1 MIHQKLIEIQKSV
14 RALQRDAKAYNYNYV
29 SGDKLL
35 YFVRPKMDELGLLLL
50 PEVLGVE
57 TRDVTYQQWDK
68 GAKAMVEKKEILY
81 VLTMRMTWTDT
92 KDGETLPQEWRAAG
106 MNAFD
111 KGYGSALTYGERYY
125 LLKLF
130 HIATDEDDVD
140 AVSSV
145 RDAAMDAAGPA
156 PETKPKAKKAK
167 APAPVDGPSPEPA
180 LEEALA
186 EVGAVKSYEELL
198 AAWAKWKPLFGKEPA
213 LIQAI
218 AACPYNEKRKEERD
232 GAGKE

>member
-1 MIHQKLIEIQKSV
+1 MIHKKLLEIQKSV

-92 KDGETLPQEWRAAG
+92 EDGETLPQEWKAAG

-140 AVSSV
+140 AVSSA
-145 RDAAMDAAGPA
+145 RDAAMDVAAPG
-156 PETKPKAKKAK
+156 PETKTNAKKAK
-167 APAPVDGPSPEPA
+167 APVPVDGLSPGPA

-186 EVGAVKSYEELL
+186 EVGAVKSYEELK
-198 AAWAKWKPLFGKEPA
+198 AAWERWKPAFGREPA

-218 AACPYNEKRKEERD
+218 AASPYNMKRKEEGD

>member
-92 KDGETLPQEWRAAG
+92 EDGESLPQEWKAAG

-145 RDAAMDAAGPA
+145 RDAAMDVAAPG
-156 PETKPKAKKAK
+156 PETKTKAKKAK
-167 APAPVDGPSPEPA
+167 APAPVDGLSPEPA

-186 EVGAVKSYEELL
+186 EVGAVKSYEELR
-198 AAWAKWKPLFGKEPA
+198 ASWEKWKPLFGKEPA

-218 AACPYNEKRKEERD
+218 AACPYNEKRKEGSD
-232 GAGKE
+232 GTGKE

>member
-92 KDGETLPQEWRAAG
+92 NDGETLPQEWKAAG

-145 RDAAMDAAGPA
+145 RDAAMDAAAPG
-156 PETKPKAKKAK
+156 PETKTKEKKAK
-167 APAPVDGPSPEPA
+167 APAPVAGLSPGPA

-186 EVGAVKSYEELL
+186 EVGAVKSYEELR
-198 AAWAKWKPLFGKEPA
+198 AAWEKWKPLFGKEPA

-218 AACPYNEKRKEERD
+218 AASPYNEKRKEEGD

>member
-1 MIHQKLIEIQKSV
+1 MILKKLILLQASV
-14 RALQRDAKAYNYNYV
+14 RALERDAKAYNYNYV

-57 TRDVTYQQWDK
+57 TRELTYQQWDK
-68 GAKAMVEKKEILY
+68 GAKALTDKKEVLY
-81 VLTMRMTWTDT
+81 ILTMRMTWVDSE
-92 KDGETLPQEWRAAG
+92 DGETLPQEWRAAG
-106 MNAFD
+106 MNMFD

-125 LLKLF
+125 LLKLL
-130 HIATDEDDVD
+130 HIATDADDVD
-140 AVSSV
+140 AVSSA
-145 RDAAMDAAGPA
+145 RDAAMDAAGPS
-156 PETKPKAKKAK
+156 PETKPKVKKAK
-167 APAPVDGPSPEPA
+167 APAPVDGPAPEPS
-180 LEEALA
+180 LGDALA

-198 AAWAKWKPLFGKEPA
+198 SAWAKWKPLFGKEPA

-232 GAGKE
+232 EAGKE

>member
-1 MIHQKLIEIQKSV
+1 MIHKKLLEIQKSV
-14 RALQRDAKAYNYNYV
+14 RALQKDTKAYNYNYV

-81 VLTMRMTWTDT
+81 VLTMRMTWADT
-92 KDGETLPQEWRAAG
+92 KDGETLEQEWKAAG

-140 AVSSV
+140 AVSTK
-145 RDAAMDAAGPA
+145 REEAMAASGPA
-156 PETKPKAKKAK
+156 PAEERPKRAKG
-167 APAPVDGPSPEPA
+167 PAPVEAPEPEPNLGA
-180 LEEALA
+180 ALA

-198 AAWAKWKPLFGKEPA
+198 AAWARWKPAFGREPS

-218 AACPYNEKRKEERD
+218 AASPYNVKRKEEGD

>member
-1 MIHQKLIEIQKSV
+1 MIQQKLLEIQKSV

-140 AVSSV
+140 AVSAD
-145 RDAAMDAAGPA
+145 RDAAMEVAEPA
-156 PETKPKAKKAK
+156 PEAKARTKKPKDP
-167 APAPVDGPSPEPA
+167 APAAEPA
-180 LEEALA
+180 AQITIEEAVA
-186 EVGAVKSYEELL
+186 QVGAVKSYAELL
-198 AAWAKWKPLFGKEPA
+198 DAWARLKPLYGKDTR
-213 LIQAI
+213 LIRAI
-218 AACPYNEKRKEERD
+218 AENPYNEKSNESKN
-232 GAGKE
+232 

>member
-1 MIHQKLIEIQKSV
+1 MILKKLMSIQRGLRSMSKDV
-14 RALQRDAKAYNYNYV
+14 KAYNYDYI

-35 YFVRPKMDELGLLLL
+35 SYIRPKMDELGLVLL
-50 PEVLGVE
+50 PEVLE
-57 TRDVTYQQWDK
+57 TRAEPLTYKAWDR
-68 GAKAMVEKKEILY
+68 GAKAVVDKTEVLY
-81 VLTMRMTWTDT
+81 TLKMRMTWADT
-92 KDGETLPQEWRAAG
+92 EDGETMGQEWQASG

-111 KGYGSALTYGERYY
+111 KGFGSALTYGERYY

-140 AVSSV
+140 AVSTK
-145 RDAAMDAAGPA
+145 REAAMAASGAAPAEKGPKRAKGPA
-156 PETKPKAKKAK
+156 PVEA
-167 APAPVDGPSPEPA
+167 PEPEPDLGA
-180 LEEALA
+180 ALA

-198 AAWAKWKPLFGKEPA
+198 AAWARWKPVFGREPS

-218 AACPYNEKRKEERD
+218 AASPYNVKRKEEGD

>member
-1 MIHQKLIEIQKSV
+1 MIRQKLIEIQKSV

-81 VLTMRMTWTDT
+81 VLTMRMTWADAEDGDT
-92 KDGETLPQEWRAAG
+92 LSQEWRAAG

-140 AVSSV
+140 AVSSA
-145 RDAAMDAAGPA
+145 RDAAMDSAGPA
-156 PETKPKAKKAK
+156 PETKTKEKKAK
-167 APAPVDGPSPEPA
+167 APAPVAGLSPRPA
-180 LEEALA
+180 LEDALA
-186 EVGAVKSYEELL
+186 EVGAVKSYEELR
-198 AAWAKWKPLFGKEPA
+198 AAWERWKPAFGREPA

-218 AACPYNEKRKEERD
+218 AASPYNEKRKEEGD

>member
-92 KDGETLPQEWRAAG
+92 EDGESLPQEWKAAG

-145 RDAAMDAAGPA
+145 RDAAMDVAAPG
-156 PETKPKAKKAK
+156 PETKTKAKKAK
-167 APAPVDGPSPEPA
+167 APTPVDGLSPGPA

-186 EVGAVKSYEELL
+186 EVGAVKSYEELR
-198 AAWAKWKPLFGKEPA
+198 ASWEKWKPLFGKEPA

-218 AACPYNEKRKEERD
+218 AACPYNEKRKEGSD
-232 GAGKE
+232 GTGKE

>member
-1 MIHQKLIEIQKSV
+1 MIRQKLIEIQKSV

-81 VLTMRMTWTDT
+81 VLTMRMTWADAEDGDT
-92 KDGETLPQEWRAAG
+92 LSQEWRAAG

-130 HIATDEDDVD
+130 HVATNEDDVD

-145 RDAAMDAAGPA
+145 RDAAMDSAGPA
-156 PETKPKAKKAK
+156 PETKAKSKKARD
-167 APAPVDGPSPEPA
+167 PAPVDGPSPEPT

-198 AAWAKWKPLFGKEPA
+198 TAWAKWKPLFGREPA

-232 GAGKE
+232 EAGEE

>member
-1 MIHQKLIEIQKSV
+1 MIHKKLLEIQKSV
-14 RALQRDAKAYNYNYV
+14 RALQKDAKAYNYDYV

-35 YFVRPKMDELGLLLL
+35 SHVRPKMDELGLLLL

-57 TRDVTYQQWDK
+57 ARDMSYQQWDRA
-68 GAKAMVEKKEILY
+68 AKSMVEKKEVLYILS
-81 VLTMRMTWTDT
+81 MRMTWTDT
-92 KDGETLPQEWRAAG
+92 EDGETLPQEWRAAG

-111 KGYGSALTYGERYY
+111 KGFGSALTYGERYY

-140 AVSSV
+140 AVSTK
-145 RDAAMDAAGPA
+145 REEAMAASWAAPEEKGPKRAKGPA
-156 PETKPKAKKAK
+156 PVEA
-167 APAPVDGPSPEPA
+167 PEPEPDLGA
-180 LEEALA
+180 ALA

-198 AAWAKWKPLFGKEPA
+198 AAWARWKPLFGREPA

-218 AACPYNEKRKEERD
+218 AANPYNEKRKEEGN